1 MFTNWSRPPLGEQVT
16 HCRGM
21 HNLPMNCCI
30 FCLLYLHF
38 SKEKKKQV
46 FPDKDIFCFWWMKL
60 VCISLETANEFI
72 LGTGMKPLI
81 CFTWVPSDGKKKKK
95 NHFVPY
101 CWSFNHW
108 RMKWPKVWYPTT
120 SSVEINSICSNIL
133 TVSDCYYCK
142 WQLDLY
148 IFVFGK
154 NTTLLWVLYLAP
166 G

>member
-95 NHFVPY
+95 KITLCHTAGLLITEE
-101 CWSFNHW
+101 WSDLRSGIPLPVLW
-108 RMKWPKVWYPTT
+108 KLTQ
-120 SSVEINSICSNIL
+120 SVATFWLSL
-133 TVSDCYYCK
+133 TAITAS
-142 WQLDLY
+142 
-148 IFVFGK
+148 G
-154 NTTLLWVLYLAP
+154 N
-166 G
+166 